1 MMLKLSVFTVMLP
14 DLTPE
19 AAAPLLKQH
28 GYEGVEW
35 RVTTVPE
42 DRRQEKP
49 SFWGN
54 NLCTFAP
61 TLEEAERARHISQD
75 TGLDIPGLGT
85 YINVGDEEAT
95 ENAMRFAQVC
105 GARQVRVGVGS
116 MEDGVSYAEKFE
128 AAKRFLTGVQALAKQ
143 YNIRAVI
150 EIHHKTI
157 VCSASLARRL
167 VSHFDPEWIGV
178 IHDAGNMVNEG
189 YEHYRLGLE
198 LLGPYL
204 YHVHIKNAAYQFP
217 EGGGLWEPKWA
228 PLENGVVN
236 WQDLFKALKSVGY
249 NGWLGLEDFS
259 GQRPTEEALKFN
271 AEFLRE
277 VIDQVY

>member
-1 MMLKLSVFTVMLP
+1 MLKLSVFTVMLP

-19 AAAPLLKQH
+19 TAAPLLKKY

-61 TLEEAERARHISQD
+61 TLEDAERARRISQD
-75 TGLDIPGLGT
+75 AGLTIPGLGT
-85 YINVGDEEAT
+85 YINVGDLAAT

-105 GARQVRVGVGS
+105 GARQVRAGVGS
-116 MEDGVSYAEKFE
+116 MEDGVSYTDKFE
-128 AAKRFLTGVQALAKQ
+128 AAKRFLAGVQELAQQ

-157 VCSASLARRL
+157 VCSASLAHRL
-167 VSHFDPEWIGV
+167 VSNFDPAWIGV

-189 YEHYRLGLE
+189 FEHYRLGLE

-204 YHVHIKNAAYQFP
+204 YHVHIKNAAYQIP
-217 EGGGLWEPKWA
+217 ESGGLWEPKWS

-236 WQDLFKALKSVGY
+236 WQDLFTALKSVGY
-249 NGWLGLEDFS
+249 DGWLGLEDFS
-259 GQRPTEEALKFN
+259 GHRPSEEALKYN
-271 AEFLRE
+271 AQFMRDLIER
-277 VIDQVY
+277 VY